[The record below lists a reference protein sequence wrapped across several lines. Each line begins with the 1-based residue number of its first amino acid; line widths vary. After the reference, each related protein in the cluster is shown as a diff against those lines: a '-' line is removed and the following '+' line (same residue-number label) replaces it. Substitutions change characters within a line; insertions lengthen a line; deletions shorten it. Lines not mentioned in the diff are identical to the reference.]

1 MDAAV
6 QDLMSGPDLS
16 IGPDVPAVEA
26 FDRLAAAE
34 ADTLFVIAADGR
46 WLGVLTSY
54 ELLKADLN
62 GTLPDATVGQLMH
75 ARMST
80 LGPRQSLGEAAKLF
94 REAALSIAPV
104 LCDGRLIGT
113 LERRTVLRWIAR
125 QRGAAVTAPKFLQRD
140 ASVRS
145 DEFASQNA

>member
-6 QDLMSGPDLS
+6 QDIMSGPDLS
-16 IGPDVPAVEA
+16 IGPDVPAIDA

-34 ADTLFVIAADGR
+34 ADTLFVTAADGR

-62 GTLPDATVGQLMH
+62 GTLSDARVGQLMH
-75 ARMST
+75 ARMPVLRPQQT
-80 LGPRQSLGEAAKLF
+80 IGEAAKLF

-113 LERRTVLRWIAR
+113 LERRTVVRWIAR
-125 QRGAAVTAPKFLQRD
+125 QRGAAVTAPKFLQRETG
-140 ASVRS
+140 VRT